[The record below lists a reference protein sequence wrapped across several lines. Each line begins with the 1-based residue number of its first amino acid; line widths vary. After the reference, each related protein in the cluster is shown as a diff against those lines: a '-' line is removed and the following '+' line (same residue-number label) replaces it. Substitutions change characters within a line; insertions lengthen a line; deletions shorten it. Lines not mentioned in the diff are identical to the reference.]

1 MAVPSVIG
9 DLSTTASS
17 NSPAGSDSPIE
28 ADNFLRAHAAFIA
41 QLDANKAPKAS
52 PTFTGTV
59 TADVLT
65 TTGNTTL
72 GNAST
77 DTLNVGNGGIV
88 KDASGNVGI
97 GVTPSTWSGA
107 GGPAVEV
114 GVVGSAIVGNT
125 SVMDLIHNAYYNSGW
140 KYAATAAAAY
150 YEVGNGTHRWFTAAS
165 GSANAEITFAE
176 RMQIDA
182 SGNVIS
188 NVSGS
193 APTLSANSQM
203 VFNLTSNTNLRISVR
218 GTDGV
223 TRTANITLA

>member
-1 MAVPSVIG
+1 MAVPTLIS
-9 DLSTTASS
+9 DLSTTAAS
-17 NSPAGSDSPIE
+17 NSPTGGEVPTDG
-28 ADNFLRAHAAFIA
+28 DNYLRAHAAFIA

-77 DTLNVGNGGIV
+77 DTLNVGNNGLV
-88 KDASGNVGI
+88 KDGSGNVGI
-97 GVTPSTWSGA
+97 GTGSPIQKFDISTTGENVTACVRTGSGYSTFLELA
-107 GGPAVEV
+107 GNGT
-114 GVVGSAIVGNT
+114 GVGSASFSLSQAAD
-125 SVMDLIHNAYYNSGW
+125 SVASVLNRANAALYLG
-140 KYAATAAAAY
+140 T
-150 YEVGNGTHRWFTAAS
+150 NGT
-165 GSANAEITFAE
+165 E
-176 RMQIDA
+176 RMRIDA

-193 APTLSANSQM
+193 APALGTNSQM
-203 VFNLTSNTNLRISVR
+203 VFSLTSNTNLRISVR